1 MLRTGLTA
9 KSLRTADYT
18 EQLMNPAAMDANG
31 HNIYS
36 NAPRS
41 LYQSAAMQP
50 KLDMMPSFLPDVR
63 ILPEHPH
70 VEDGAVVSNCSDAI
84 GATWF
89 VTELDSLEI
98 KQECREM
105 LRYNTKIQSFYVD
118 AFF

>member
-1 MLRTGLTA
+1 
-9 KSLRTADYT
+9 
-18 EQLMNPAAMDANG
+18 
-31 HNIYS
+31 
-36 NAPRS
+36 
-41 LYQSAAMQP
+41 
-50 KLDMMPSFLPDVR
+50 MPSFLPDVR
-63 ILPEHPH
+63 ILPERPH

-118 AFF
+118 AFFHAAVAMFNWY